1 MMAIS
6 LWTFLGRGKW
16 ASSVNGLCRLSHRSP
31 WYHSASL
38 YMCTGEGLLVGV
50 KLFCYLLCSSLC
62 FTFFGNEW
70 PKSSIAQTVFVYL
83 YNSCQGD
90 IFSSSNGLVVSFP
103 ARGEPN
109 SNRPANGGAWDRR
122 LWLLSTCV
130 FTMERF
136 VGLCCMPLTTQRE
149 GSVSIRLQWGWGN
162 QCHIQG
168 SVLRGGHRVESMQLG
183 KELCTK
189 IKHENCDGIY
199 DEGAYNWGLNYSQI
213 LCGSL

>member
-90 IFSSSNGLVVSFP
+90 IFSSSNGLVVSFL
-103 ARGEPN
+103 ARGSLTLTSLQRGEPEIKAYD
-109 SNRPANGGAWDRR
+109 SYLCLHHGMIHRPLLHAPHHPEELCGA
-122 LWLLSTCV
+122 
-130 FTMERF
+130 
-136 VGLCCMPLTTQRE
+136 PLDAAQHPE
-149 GSVSIRLQWGWGN
+149 
-162 QCHIQG
+162 
-168 SVLRGGHRVESMQLG
+168 
-183 KELCTK
+183 ELCT
-189 IKHENCDGIY
+189 ID
-199 DEGAYNWGLNYSQI
+199 
-213 LCGSL
+213 SLDLLFRLLIGTN